1 MSNPNLLA
9 SQEQIVADVI
19 DPDAYAAGTV
29 NGAWISMETNSRVQA
44 ILMVGAMVATALAD
58 FKLQQA
64 TDSSG
69 TGVKDITGKL
79 ITQLTA
85 AGSDDD
91 KQAIINCRAD
101 ELDIDNDFDH
111 IRMVFVLTTAGAD
124 SGAIM
129 LAGPSRYEVAADQAG
144 VAEIIA

>member
-9 SQEQIVADVI
+9 SQEQIVAGVI
-19 DPDAYAAGTV
+19 DPDAAAAAAYSTG
-29 NGAWISMETNSRVQA
+29 WISMETNSRVQA
-44 ILMVGAMVATALAD
+44 ITMVGAMVATSTVDA
-58 FKLQQA
+58 KLEQA

-69 TGVKDITGKL
+69 TGVKDITGKA

-91 KQAIINCRAD
+91 QQAIINCRAD

-111 IRMVFVLTTAGAD
+111 LRLTVTVATAASD
-124 SGAIM
+124 MGAIV
-129 LAGPSRYEVAADQAG
+129 LAGPSRYEVAADLAS
-144 VAEIIA
+144 VDEIIA